1 MRARLAVPAVLA
13 LMLGPA
19 GGYAQEPT
27 PAPRQ
32 PARPIQ
38 VTDSA
43 VARGQEVFHGT
54 GNCSACHGVAGVGTD
69 SGPPLAQGVWLHGP
83 DSYEGI
89 LERVVHGIPRSYS
102 TRDIAMPMRGWNALS
117 DTQVRDVAAYVWS
130 ISHAW
135 LQRPART
142 RKPS

>member
-1 MRARLAVPAVLA
+1 MRILHAVPVALA
-13 LMLGPA
+13 LFFGP
-19 GGYAQEPT
+19 
-27 PAPRQ
+27 
-32 PARPIQ
+32 
-38 VTDSA
+38 SA
-43 VARGQEVFHGT
+43 LRAQEVFHGT

-102 TRDIAMPMRGWNALS
+102 TRDIAMPMRGWNNLS

-135 LQRPART
+135 HRPT
-142 RKPS
+142 RAKRPS

>member
-1 MRARLAVPAVLA
+1 M
-13 LMLGPA
+13 
-19 GGYAQEPT
+19 PT
-27 PAPRQ
+27 G

-43 VARGQEVFHGT
+43 VARGRDLFHGA

-69 SGPPLAQGVWLHGP
+69 SGPPLAQGIWLHGP

-102 TRDIAMPMRGWNALS
+102 TRDIAMPMRGWNSLS
-117 DTQVRDVAAYVWS
+117 DAQVRDVAAYVWT

-135 LQRPART
+135 RRPERP